1 MQVFADQA
9 FPNGLAAPGM
19 AVASWAGSPPPSTAG
34 GDNITV
40 ILSADGSDMRATAF
54 LRCHRSPVANAV
66 IEAQCCTPD
75 NIALFDERLRC
86 LEKPSDTVGEPQSM
100 VFQQLS

>member
-1 MQVFADQA
+1 
-9 FPNGLAAPGM
+9 
-19 AVASWAGSPPPSTAG
+19 
-34 GDNITV
+34 
-40 ILSADGSDMRATAF
+40 MRATAF

-100 VFQQLS
+100 VFQ